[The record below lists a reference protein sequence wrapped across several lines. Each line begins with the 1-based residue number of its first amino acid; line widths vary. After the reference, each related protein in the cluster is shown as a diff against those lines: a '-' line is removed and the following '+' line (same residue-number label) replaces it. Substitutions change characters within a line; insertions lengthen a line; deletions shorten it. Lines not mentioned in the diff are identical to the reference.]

1 MRVSSRGGLAYGGA
15 SHRSNQKSQF
25 TELTA
30 SIHVCAQ
37 SNPAPRACRF
47 MGMSMSTVKLLQAA
61 AEIVGGEDALAER
74 LGITQARMAML
85 LADRVSLPDRL
96 LLLAVDIILEDR
108 QARGGVPPSNVHA
121 QPRRV

>member
-1 MRVSSRGGLAYGGA
+1 
-15 SHRSNQKSQF
+15 
-25 TELTA
+25 
-30 SIHVCAQ
+30 
-37 SNPAPRACRF
+37 

-85 LADRVSLPDRL
+85 LADRVSVPDRL

-108 QARGGVPPSNVHA
+108 QARGAAPPSNIYA
-121 QPRRV
+121 RPGRA

>member
-1 MRVSSRGGLAYGGA
+1 M
-15 SHRSNQKSQF
+15 
-25 TELTA
+25 
-30 SIHVCAQ
+30 
-37 SNPAPRACRF
+37 
-47 MGMSMSTVKLLQAA
+47 KLLQAA

-108 QARGGVPPSNVHA
+108 QARGTAPPSNIYA
-121 QPRRV
+121 RPGRA